1 MANEQ
6 NLKPI
11 KSLSSEEAKRRGSLG
26 GKASVEARKEKKLFK
41 EELTKRLG
49 AKDFEEIIDNLI
61 ARAKKDDKSFEVLRD
76 TMGQKPSEKIEANLT
91 YENKLKEVQSEDEY

>member
-1 MANEQ
+1 MAGAD
-6 NLKPI
+6 NLRTP
-11 KSLSSEEAKRRGSLG
+11 STEEARAMQLLSAKKRSENI
-26 GKASVEARKEKKLFK
+26 KAKKIFK
-41 EELTKRLG
+41 DELVNRLG
-49 AKDFEEIIDNLI
+49 VKDFEEIIDNLI

>member
-1 MANEQ
+1 MAGAD
-6 NLKPI
+6 NLRTP
-11 KSLSSEEAKRRGSLG
+11 STEEARAMQLLSAKKRSENI
-26 GKASVEARKEKKLFK
+26 KAKKIFK
-41 EELTKRLG
+41 DELAKRLG
-49 AKDFEEIIDNLI
+49 VKDFEEIIDNLI

>member
-1 MANEQ
+1 MAGTD
-6 NLKPI
+6 NLRTP
-11 KSLSSEEAKRRGSLG
+11 STEEARAMQLLSAKKRSENI
-26 GKASVEARKEKKLFK
+26 KAKKIFK
-41 EELTKRLG
+41 DELANRLG
-49 AKDFEEIIDNLI
+49 VKDFEEIIDNLI

>member
-1 MANEQ
+1 MAGAD
-6 NLKPI
+6 NLRTP
-11 KSLSSEEAKRRGSLG
+11 STEEARAMQLLSAKKRSENI
-26 GKASVEARKEKKLFK
+26 KAKKIFK
-41 EELTKRLG
+41 DELANRLG

>member
-1 MANEQ
+1 MAGAD
-6 NLKPI
+6 NLRTP
-11 KSLSSEEAKRRGSLG
+11 STEEARAMQLLSAKKRSENI
-26 GKASVEARKEKKLFK
+26 KAKKIFK
-41 EELTKRLG
+41 EELANRLG
-49 AKDFEEIIDNLI
+49 VKDFEEIIDNLI

>member
-1 MANEQ
+1 MAGAD
-6 NLKPI
+6 NLRTP
-11 KSLSSEEAKRRGSLG
+11 STEEARAMQLLSAKKRSENI
-26 GKASVEARKEKKLFK
+26 KAKKIFK
-41 EELTKRLG
+41 DELANRLG
-49 AKDFEEIIDNLI
+49 VKDFEEIIDNLI

>member
-1 MANEQ
+1 MAGAD
-6 NLKPI
+6 NLIPI
-11 KSLSSEEAKRRGSLG
+11 KDSEVARQLQEK
-26 GKASVEARKEKKLFK
+26 SVQKRKENQLEKKIFK
-41 EELTKRLG
+41 DELIKRLG
-49 AKDFEEIIDNLI
+49 DKDFNEILDNLI